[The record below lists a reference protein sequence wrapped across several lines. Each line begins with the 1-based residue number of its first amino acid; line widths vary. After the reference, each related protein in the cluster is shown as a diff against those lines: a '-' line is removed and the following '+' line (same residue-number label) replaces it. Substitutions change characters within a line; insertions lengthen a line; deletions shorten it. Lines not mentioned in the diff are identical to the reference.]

1 MRLQPIP
8 IRELKQYS
16 QQDNKLHELLT
27 NELSARKHYGT
38 KKRNFTDSMLGS
50 GCWYGMKPPQK
61 FESKWFGPYQV
72 VEKMML
78 GTYRLQDPNG
88 KELATLVHGN
98 RLIKANISSADE
110 LRRLWAAPAMK
121 DQLRRRNL
129 NAEIM
134 PSDERQNTE
143 LLEQYLWDDDTDDVV
158 QAEEELE

>member
-1 MRLQPIP
+1 
-8 IRELKQYS
+8 
-16 QQDNKLHELLT
+16 
-27 NELSARKHYGT
+27 
-38 KKRNFTDSMLGS
+38 
-50 GCWYGMKPPQK
+50 
-61 FESKWFGPYQV
+61 
-72 VEKMML
+72 ML

-158 QAEEELE
+158 QTEEELESERDPQHSRMEADPRNRPVLHPLLQEPMTDDPLDEPNEPDVPREPDEPPRKRPRLVQII